1 MTKKINHSQINIRPV
16 RPEDVEAVARVE
28 ARCFP
33 AAEAATAEEFAGRI
47 DAFGDCFFVLEHE
60 GVIIGFINGCATD
73 ERTIRDEM
81 FHDPAQH
88 KKDGAYQSIFGL
100 DVAPEYGR
108 QGLGARLM
116 EHMIGDARNRGR
128 RGLILTCKEKLI
140 HYYESFGYVNQGISQ
155 STHGGAVWYDMVLEF

>member
-1 MTKKINHSQINIRPV
+1 M
-16 RPEDVEAVARVE
+16 
-28 ARCFP
+28 
-33 AAEAATAEEFAGRI
+33 
-47 DAFGDCFFVLEHE
+47 
-60 GVIIGFINGCATD
+60 
-73 ERTIRDEM
+73 
-81 FHDPAQH
+81 
-88 KKDGAYQSIFGL
+88 
-100 DVAPEYGR
+100 APEYER